1 LPEAWTAQ
9 YLLGKHSSQPFNPS
23 IAHVFYLAGFIESW
37 GRGIE
42 TICRA
47 CEMDGIPAPEYIV
60 HPHDI
65 MVKFT
70 SPEDRIIR
78 RDAPQGAAE
87 RVIDKVTE
95 KVTDRVTEKE
105 LVVLKVIAGNP
116 HITIAELVNTL
127 SVSRKTVSKHIKT
140 LKAKGIIK
148 RVGSDRKGFWE
159 VT

>member
-1 LPEAWTAQ
+1 MSIVCPDSGAVKFVRLCLAKNKWVFLMTYFPFPEAALREA
-9 YLLGKHSSQPFNPS
+9 LLN
-23 IAHVFYLAGFIESW
+23 A
-37 GRGIE
+37 
-42 TICRA
+42 
-47 CEMDGIPAPEYIV
+47 IV
-60 HPHDI
+60 HKDYASGVPIQISVYD
-65 MVKFT
+65 
-70 SPEDRIIR
+70 DRIIR

-87 RVIDKVTE
+87 WVID

-116 HITIAELVNTL
+116 HITIAKLVNTL

-140 LKAKGIIK
+140 LKAQGIIK